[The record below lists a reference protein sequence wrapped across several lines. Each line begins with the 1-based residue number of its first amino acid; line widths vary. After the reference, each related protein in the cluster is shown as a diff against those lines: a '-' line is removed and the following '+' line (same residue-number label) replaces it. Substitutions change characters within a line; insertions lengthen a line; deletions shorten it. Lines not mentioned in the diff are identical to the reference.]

1 VQLLW
6 ACAILDYAALSCV
19 FSEALAKALLL
30 HWKEIQTRDDS
41 KAKLHAVWLWLRFEQ
56 LAQTTLLRLL
66 SEKGDALK
74 EAAALVWGGPSRSQ
88 AQLSDALTALGW
100 VHARERFSLDG
111 LHVGAAS
118 LEAKTTFLFDGPY
131 HYFAGPDGPVLDGR
145 GAFKRRLLATLEWT
159 VLGVPYV
166 EWDHLA
172 TEDAREAYLRGRLKN
187 N

>member
-1 VQLLW
+1 MLW
-6 ACAILDYAALSCV
+6 ACAILDYAAPSCV
-19 FSEALAKALLL
+19 FAEALAKALLL

-100 VHARERFSLDG
+100 VHAREHFSLDG
-111 LHVGAAS
+111 LHVDAAP

-131 HYFAGPDGPVLDGR
+131 HYFGGPTAPSSPAAGCSSGGSSRRWSGR
-145 GAFKRRLLATLEWT
+145 CSACRTSSGTPSQQRTRRRRTS
-159 VLGVPYV
+159 GV
-166 EWDHLA
+166 D
-172 TEDAREAYLRGRLKN
+172 
-187 N
+187 